1 MKANKRFFA
10 LVMTL
15 ALVAT
20 ALVGLVAC
28 DRDNGQ
34 IIDATKTQINLKY
47 YAGGLGTDWID
58 AVIKTFEEK
67 YADYSFEEGKTGVQV
82 MKTYQKDTDTPD
94 LVKGSDQHLYITE
107 NVRSA
112 KKQALLQPE
121 GEKEE
126 ERPKTDKKSVV
137 LNLLSVVRGAAAMP
151 WRIEGEA
158 PGSGD
163 SLHGALYG
171 AVTHRH

>member
-47 YAGGLGTDWID
+47 YAGGLGTDWMD
-58 AVIKTFEEK
+58 AV
-67 YADYSFEEGKTGVQV
+67 D
-82 MKTYQKDTDTPD
+82 
-94 LVKGSDQHLYITE
+94 
-107 NVRSA
+107 R
-112 KKQALLQPE
+112 
-121 GEKEE
+121 
-126 ERPKTDKKSVV
+126 KSVV
-137 LNLLSVVRGAAAMP
+137 
-151 WRIEGEA
+151 
-158 PGSGD
+158 
-163 SLHGALYG
+163 
-171 AVTHRH
+171 